1 VNLRLPLHA
10 VLAACLA
17 LAACGSDP
25 VKQSR
30 ELIDQG
36 SGEEA
41 LAILAKASRENAD
54 NHAYRAEYFRARDL
68 LFAQWLAQAESLRL
82 SAALGPAEAL
92 YRLVL
97 RYEPADAR
105 AEAGLARIETD
116 KRHSHAVADASRLV
130 DEQKYDAAESALR
143 EVLNE
148 NPQRRDARRLQRAIE
163 EKTRRPAV
171 DALRLRSPVSS
182 PITLELRDVA
192 LRSAFEVLSRM
203 TSLNFLFD
211 KDVRADQRTTVV
223 VRDAQVEE
231 VVKLLLVTNQLESK
245 VLNDTTALVFPNTQ
259 QKLREYQEQV
269 VKSFYVSNA
278 DVRQTANMLRTILKA
293 RDIFVDEKSS
303 LLVIKDSPSTVRYAE
318 KLIAAQ
324 DLAEPEAML
333 QVEVFEISYN
343 RLLELGLRF
352 PSSLAVGVVGGGT
365 ATTAPNG
372 SQAISGGT
380 PGVISLPEWL
390 AGGSPLVR
398 LAFTDPLFLLSL
410 RQRDGSANLLANPQI
425 RVKNREKAVVHIGD
439 RVPVITTTAAATGSF
454 VSQSVSYLDVGL
466 KLEVEPV
473 IYLEDDVGIKV
484 ALEVSSI
491 TNTIQNQVGGTL
503 TYQIGTRMAN
513 TVLRL
518 HDGETQI
525 LAGLI
530 SDEDRRSAERV
541 PGLGEL
547 PMLGRLFSSTSD
559 TRNKSQIV
567 LLITPRIVRALQR
580 PDARSVEFSAGT
592 EPPAG
597 GPSFGGMISAPAP
610 SMGPTPPSTAPTPP
624 SPAPGAPPA
633 GNTMAPF
640 GGMRSP
646 QR

>member
-1 VNLRLPLHA
+1 
-10 VLAACLA
+10 
-17 LAACGSDP
+17 
-25 VKQSR
+25 
-30 ELIDQG
+30 
-36 SGEEA
+36 
-41 LAILAKASRENAD
+41 
-54 NHAYRAEYFRARDL
+54 
-68 LFAQWLAQAESLRL
+68 
-82 SAALGPAEAL
+82 
-92 YRLVL
+92 
-97 RYEPADAR
+97 
-105 AEAGLARIETD
+105 
-116 KRHSHAVADASRLV
+116 
-130 DEQKYDAAESALR
+130 
-143 EVLNE
+143 
-148 NPQRRDARRLQRAIE
+148 
-163 EKTRRPAV
+163 
-171 DALRLRSPVSS
+171 
-182 PITLELRDVA
+182 
-192 LRSAFEVLSRM
+192 
-203 TSLNFLFD
+203 
-211 KDVRADQRTTVV
+211 
-223 VRDAQVEE
+223 
-231 VVKLLLVTNQLESK
+231 
-245 VLNDTTALVFPNTQ
+245 
-259 QKLREYQEQV
+259 
-269 VKSFYVSNA
+269 
-278 DVRQTANMLRTILKA
+278 
-293 RDIFVDEKSS
+293 
-303 LLVIKDSPSTVRYAE
+303 
-318 KLIAAQ
+318 
-324 DLAEPEAML
+324 
-333 QVEVFEISYN
+333 
-343 RLLELGLRF
+343 
-352 PSSLAVGVVGGGT
+352 
-365 ATTAPNG
+365 
-372 SQAISGGT
+372 
-380 PGVISLPEWL
+380 
-390 AGGSPLVR
+390 
-398 LAFTDPLFLLSL
+398 LFLLSL